1 MKTQLFI
8 LMFVLLVISI
18 HTALAMSEVSEV
30 PEIYPQTTDEVLLN
44 PGMGLYLAAG
54 GYQPKPDAWF
64 MKIAD
69 IAYFRPDWSQVKPE
83 ENGNRF
89 DEYFGPL
96 FDFWVNK
103 MGKRVAFRIMSE
115 SMHSR
120 TKYVTPEWVFAKG
133 VPSVKHKGIYDP
145 EQIDPV
151 FWDDRYLEI
160 QKEFIQEL
168 GKYLDGKEGLEY
180 IDIGSIGEWGEMHL
194 GLHIPGRWTPEQL
207 EETGYTEEKYIKAYR
222 YIIDAFAEAFPHTQ
236 VFLNIGDYDT
246 INDYAAL
253 RGIHFRQDGLTP
265 SGPSSNV
272 GKRFIQPYSK
282 RGIKGNYEFHSSY
295 NEMKKKGW
303 DLKTTINKGLEDP
316 ISYLNTNIF
325 GIQGLENASEDVKTL
340 LAYAGQKIGF
350 RFIIKKLK
358 VQKEFHLD
366 GEIPGRM
373 MVEHTWKNIGVAP
386 CYESYAL
393 IFSLVNDKG
402 ETITEQLFFPK
413 KPTTQWNPNEEIIER
428 TLIRIPANASLGEY
442 TLKVSMLAPE
452 KPERKILLGIADK
465 DSQNRYD
472 LCKVRAVKVER
483 RQAVVYEND
492 FESDKVWGASSG
504 IKVSA
509 DKTLAHSGDY
519 SMLITGTQQG
529 SWNYASYDLGLN
541 ILPGS
546 KYKLSCWLL
555 VESIDPKIEPY
566 LKIGLTNS
574 KGEWLENQNTNYYD
588 LSKLGTW
595 QSLEIIFETS
605 VETNGGHLAIEKGI
619 LETRITAAMRIDD
632 VKLELLESP

>member
-1 MKTQLFI
+1 MDIQ
-8 LMFVLLVISI
+8 LLVLITLLLLIVSVPK
-18 HTALAMSEVSEV
+18 AMVENFEMT
-30 PEIYPQTTDEVLLN
+30 EITPQTTDDVLLN

-64 MKIAD
+64 MNIAD

-83 ENGNRF
+83 ENGNHF
-89 DEYFGPL
+89 DEYFGPI

-133 VPSVKHKGIYDP
+133 VPSVKHTGIYTS

-151 FWDDRYLEI
+151 FWDEKYLEI
-160 QKEFIQEL
+160 QKEFILEL

-180 IDIGSIGEWGEMHL
+180 VDIGSIGEWGEMHL
-194 GLHIPGRWTPEQL
+194 GLHIPGRWTPKQL
-207 EETGYTEEKYIKAYR
+207 EETGYTEEKYIEAYR
-222 YIIDAFAEAFPHTQ
+222 YVIDAFAEAFPHTQ
-236 VFLNIGDYDT
+236 VFLNVGDYDT

-265 SGPSSNV
+265 NGPSSNV
-272 GKRFIQPYSK
+272 GKRFYQPYSK

-295 NEMKKKGW
+295 NEMKKKSW
-303 DLKTTINKGLEDP
+303 DLKTTIDKGLEDP

-325 GIQGLENASEDVKTL
+325 GTWELENAPEDVKAL
-340 LAYAGQKIGF
+340 LTYAGQKLGF
-350 RFIIKKLK
+350 RFIIPKLK

-366 GEIPGRM
+366 GESPGRLM
-373 MVEHTWKNIGVAP
+373 IEHTWKNIGVAP

-393 IFSLVNDKG
+393 IFSLVNNNG
-402 ETITEQLFFPK
+402 ETMADQLFFPK
-413 KPTTQWNPNEEIIER
+413 KPTTQWFPDEDITER
-428 TLIRIPANASLGEY
+428 ILIRIPADVPTGEY

-452 KPERKILLGIADK
+452 KPERKILLGIVGK
-465 DSQNRYD
+465 DTQNRYD
-472 LCKVRAVKVER
+472 LCQVNAVKTER
-483 RQAVVYEND
+483 RQAVVYEEG
-492 FESDKVWGASSG
+492 FESGNLWSASSG
-504 IKVSA
+504 MKVSA

-519 SMLITGTQQG
+519 SMHITGTQQG
-529 SWNYASYDLGLN
+529 SWNFASHDLGLS
-541 ILPGS
+541 ILSGS
-546 KYKLSCWLL
+546 KYRLSCWMQ
-555 VESIDPKIEPY
+555 VESINPEIEPY
-566 LKIGLTNS
+566 LKIGLTNV

-595 QSLEIIFETS
+595 QYMEIVFETS
-605 VETNGGHLAIEKGI
+605 AETFGGHLAVEKGS
-619 LETRITAAMRIDD
+619 LESQITATIRLDD

>member
-1 MKTQLFI
+1 MDIQLLAVI
-8 LMFVLLVISI
+8 TLSLLIVSIPKVMAENLEMTEVI
-18 HTALAMSEVSEV
+18 
-30 PEIYPQTTDEVLLN
+30 PQTTDDVLLN
-44 PGMGLYLAAG
+44 PGMGLYLAPG
-54 GYQPKPDAWF
+54 GYQPKSDAWF

-83 ENGNRF
+83 ENGNHF
-89 DEYFGPL
+89 DEYFGPT

-133 VPSVKHKGIYDP
+133 VPSVKHTGIYTS

-151 FWDDRYLEI
+151 FWDKKYLEI
-160 QKEFIQEL
+160 QKEFILEL

-180 IDIGSIGEWGEMHL
+180 VDIGSIGEWGEMHL
-194 GLHIPGRWTPEQL
+194 GLHIPGRWTPKQL
-207 EETGYTEEKYIKAYR
+207 EETGYTEEKYIEAYR

-236 VFLNIGDYDT
+236 VFLNVGDYDT

-265 SGPSSNV
+265 GGPSSNV
-272 GKRFIQPYSK
+272 GKRFFQPYSK

-295 NEMKKKGW
+295 NEMKKKNW
-303 DLKTTINKGLEDP
+303 DLKTTIDKGLEDP

-325 GIQGLENASEDVKTL
+325 GTRQLENAPEEVKTL
-340 LAYAGQKIGF
+340 LTYAGQKLGF
-350 RFIIKKLK
+350 RFIITKLK

-366 GEIPGRM
+366 GESPGRL
-373 MVEHTWKNIGVAP
+373 VIEHTWKNIGVAP

-393 IFSLVNDKG
+393 IFSLVNNNG
-402 ETITEQLFFPK
+402 EKMAEQLFFPK
-413 KPTTQWNPNEEIIER
+413 KPTTQWFPDEDMTER
-428 TLIRIPANASLGEY
+428 TLIRIPADVPSGEY

-452 KPERKILLGIADK
+452 KPERKILLGIVGK
-465 DSQNRYD
+465 DNQNRYD
-472 LCKVRAVKVER
+472 LCQVNAVKTER
-483 RQAVVYEND
+483 RQAVVYEEG
-492 FESDKVWGASSG
+492 FESGNLWSISSG
-504 IKVSA
+504 MTVST
-509 DKTLAHSGDY
+509 DKTSAHSGDY

-529 SWNYASYDLGLN
+529 SWNYASYDLGLS
-541 ILPGS
+541 ILSGS
-546 KYKLSCWLL
+546 KYRLSCWMQ
-555 VESIDPKIEPY
+555 VESIKPEIEPY
-566 LKIGLTNS
+566 LKIGLTNT

-595 QSLEIIFETS
+595 QYMEIVFETS
-605 VETNGGHLAIEKGI
+605 AEIFGGHLAIEKGS
-619 LETRITAAMRIDD
+619 LESQITATIRLDD
-632 VKLELLESP
+632 IKLELLESP

>member
-1 MKTQLFI
+1 
-8 LMFVLLVISI
+8 
-18 HTALAMSEVSEV
+18 
-30 PEIYPQTTDEVLLN
+30 
-44 PGMGLYLAAG
+44 
-54 GYQPKPDAWF
+54 

-69 IAYFRPDWSQVKPE
+69 TAYFRPDWSQVKPE
-83 ENGNRF
+83 ENGNHF
-89 DEYFGPL
+89 DEYFNPI
-96 FDFWVNK
+96 FDFWVKK

-115 SMHSR
+115 SMHSG

-133 VPSVKHKGIYDP
+133 VPSVKHTGIYTS

-160 QKEFIQEL
+160 QKEFILEL
-168 GKYLDGKEGLEY
+168 GKYLDGKKGLEY

-194 GLHIPGRWTPEQL
+194 GLHIPGRWTTEQL

-236 VFLNIGDYDT
+236 VFLNVGNYDT
-246 INDYAAL
+246 INDYAAIK
-253 RGIHFRQDGLTP
+253 GIHFRQDGLTP
-265 SGPSSNV
+265 SGPSDNV
-272 GKRFIQPYSK
+272 GKRFYRPYSK

-303 DLKTTINKGLEDP
+303 DLKATIDKGLEDP

-325 GIQGLENASEDVKTL
+325 GIQGLENASEDVKAL
-340 LAYAGQKIGF
+340 LTYAGQKIGF
-350 RFIIKKLK
+350 RFIITKLK

-402 ETITEQLFFPK
+402 ETIAEQLFFPK
-413 KPTTQWNPNEEIIER
+413 KPTTQWFTDEEITER
-428 TLIRIPANASLGEY
+428 TLIRIPATTSPGKY

-452 KPERKILLGIADK
+452 KPEHKILLGIVGK

-472 LCKVRAVKVER
+472 LCIVNAVRVEKQ
-483 RQAVVYEND
+483 QAVVYEEG
-492 FESDKVWGASSG
+492 FESGNLWEASPG
-504 IKVSA
+504 IKTSA
-509 DKTLAHSGDY
+509 DKTLIHNGNY
-519 SMLITGTQQG
+519 SLLINGNQQG
-529 SWNYASYDLGLN
+529 SWNYASHNLKQS

-566 LKIGLTNS
+566 LKIGLADS
-574 KGEWLENQNTNYYD
+574 QGKWIENHNTNYYD

-595 QSLEIIFETS
+595 QYLETILETT
-605 VETNGGHLAIEKGI
+605 VETVEGHLAVEKGS
-619 LETRITAAMRIDD
+619 LETQITATIRIDD

>member
-1 MKTQLFI
+1 MDIQ
-8 LMFVLLVISI
+8 LLVLITLLLLIVSVPK
-18 HTALAMSEVSEV
+18 AMAENFEMT
-30 PEIYPQTTDEVLLN
+30 EITPQTTDDVLLN

-64 MKIAD
+64 MNIAD

-83 ENGNRF
+83 ENGNHF
-89 DEYFGPL
+89 DEYFGPI

-133 VPSVKHKGIYDP
+133 VPSVKHTGIYTS

-151 FWDDRYLEI
+151 FWDEKYLEI
-160 QKEFIQEL
+160 QKEFILEL

-180 IDIGSIGEWGEMHL
+180 VDIGSIGEWGEMHL
-194 GLHIPGRWTPEQL
+194 GLHIPGRWTPKQL
-207 EETGYTEEKYIKAYR
+207 EETGYTEEKYIETYR
-222 YIIDAFAEAFPHTQ
+222 YIIDAFAEAFPRTQ
-236 VFLNIGDYDT
+236 VFLNVGDYDT

-272 GKRFIQPYSK
+272 GKRFYQPYSK

-295 NEMKKKGW
+295 NEMKKKSW
-303 DLKTTINKGLEDP
+303 DLKTTIDKGLEDP

-325 GIQGLENASEDVKTL
+325 GTRELENAPEEVKTL
-340 LAYAGQKIGF
+340 LTYAGQKLGF
-350 RFIIKKLK
+350 RFIILKLK
-358 VQKEFHLD
+358 AQKEFHLD
-366 GEIPGRM
+366 GESPGRLM
-373 MVEHTWKNIGVAP
+373 IEHTWKNIGVAP

-393 IFSLVNDKG
+393 IFSLINNNG
-402 ETITEQLFFPK
+402 ETMADQLFFPK
-413 KPTTQWNPNEEIIER
+413 KPTTQWFPDEDITER
-428 TLIRIPANASLGEY
+428 ILIRIPADVPTGEY

-452 KPERKILLGIADK
+452 KPERKILLGIVGK
-465 DSQNRYD
+465 DTQNRYD
-472 LCKVRAVKVER
+472 LCQVNAVKTER
-483 RQAVVYEND
+483 RQAVVYEEG
-492 FESDKVWGASSG
+492 FESGNLWNASSG
-504 IKVSA
+504 MKVSA

-519 SMLITGTQQG
+519 IMLITGTQQG
-529 SWNYASYDLGLN
+529 SWNYASHDLGLS
-541 ILPGS
+541 ILSGS
-546 KYKLSCWLL
+546 KYRLSCWMQ
-555 VESIDPKIEPY
+555 VESINPEIEPY
-566 LKIGLTNS
+566 LKIGLTNA

-588 LSKLGTW
+588 FSKLGTW
-595 QSLEIIFETS
+595 QYMEIVFETS
-605 VETNGGHLAIEKGI
+605 AETFGGHLAVEKGS
-619 LETRITAAMRIDD
+619 LESQITATIRIDD

>member
-1 MKTQLFI
+1 MDIQ
-8 LMFVLLVISI
+8 LLVLITLLLLIVSVPK
-18 HTALAMSEVSEV
+18 AMAENFEMT
-30 PEIYPQTTDEVLLN
+30 EITPQTTDDVLLN

-54 GYQPKPDAWF
+54 GYQPKPEAWF

-83 ENGNRF
+83 ENGNHF
-89 DEYFGPL
+89 DEYFGPI

-133 VPSVKHKGIYDP
+133 VPSVKHTGIYTS

-151 FWDDRYLEI
+151 FWDEKYLEI
-160 QKEFIQEL
+160 QKEFILEL

-180 IDIGSIGEWGEMHL
+180 VDIGSIGEWGEMHL
-194 GLHIPGRWTPEQL
+194 GLHIPGRWTPKQL
-207 EETGYTEEKYIKAYR
+207 EETGYTEEKYIEAYR
-222 YIIDAFAEAFPHTQ
+222 YVIDAFAEAFPHTQ
-236 VFLNIGDYDT
+236 VFLNVGDYDT

-272 GKRFIQPYSK
+272 GKRFYQPYSK

-295 NEMKKKGW
+295 NEMKKKSW
-303 DLKTTINKGLEDP
+303 DLKTTIDKGLEDP

-325 GIQGLENASEDVKTL
+325 GTRELENAPEEVKTL
-340 LAYAGQKIGF
+340 LTYAGQKLGF
-350 RFIIKKLK
+350 RFIITKLK

-366 GEIPGRM
+366 GESPGRLM
-373 MVEHTWKNIGVAP
+373 IEHTWKNIGIAP

-393 IFSLVNDKG
+393 IFSLVNNNG
-402 ETITEQLFFPK
+402 ETMADQLFFPK
-413 KPTTQWNPNEEIIER
+413 KPTTQWFPDEDITER
-428 TLIRIPANASLGEY
+428 TLIRIPADVPSGEY

-452 KPERKILLGIADK
+452 NPERKILLGIVGK
-465 DSQNRYD
+465 DIQNRYD
-472 LCKVRAVKVER
+472 LCQVNAVKTER
-483 RQAVVYEND
+483 RQAVVYEEG
-492 FESDKVWGASSG
+492 FESGNLWSASSG
-504 IKVSA
+504 MKVSA
-509 DKTLAHSGDY
+509 DKTLAHSGDS

-529 SWNYASYDLGLN
+529 SWNYASHDLGLS
-541 ILPGS
+541 ILSGS
-546 KYKLSCWLL
+546 KYRLSCWMQ
-555 VESIDPKIEPY
+555 VESINPEVEPY
-566 LKIGLTNS
+566 LKIGLTNA
-574 KGEWLENQNTNYYD
+574 KEEWLENQNTNYYD

-595 QSLEIIFETS
+595 QYMEIVFETS
-605 VETNGGHLAIEKGI
+605 AETFGGHLAVEKGS
-619 LETRITAAMRIDD
+619 LESQITATIRIDD